1 MYRQTPESSQPAFDM
16 DPISAIAGISTVCG
30 RGAKILV
37 AFYDYIAEI
46 RDVPRY
52 IENLTSELSAVNA
65 GLQQV
70 KAVIVTGSYEE
81 SIKGWAQDLKLMV
94 SSCDEAF
101 SQIESMIGKAKI
113 ETKSSA
119 KGQVTKCI
127 KWVWSKKQ
135 VLLVKERLESF
146 KGTITLML
154 EALNGYETMYC
165 HC

>member
-1 MYRQTPESSQPAFDM
+1 
-16 DPISAIAGISTVCG
+16 
-30 RGAKILV
+30 
-37 AFYDYIAEI
+37 
-46 RDVPRY
+46 
-52 IENLTSELSAVNA
+52 LSAVNA

-146 KGTITLML
+146 KGTINLML